1 MDRALYIATSGAKEL
16 MLAQVNNANNLAN
29 ANTVGFR
36 GDQTF
41 YQALQLS
48 GEGHSSRAYVGT
60 RGEGADFSPGNLM
73 TTGRDLDVAMQGEG
87 WLAVQ
92 GVDGTEAY
100 TRAGDLRVTPAG
112 LLVNAAGHPLIG
124 NSGGPITLPPFGKIE
139 IGGDGTISLIPS
151 GQEATTLAVVD
162 RIKMV
167 KPDTNLIAKGT
178 DGLFRTKDG
187 TEVASDAGVRL
198 VSGALESS
206 NVNVVE
212 SMVKTMELSRRF
224 ELQIKVMEQA
234 KTMDEASASIMKMG
248 G

>member
-1 MDRALYIATSGAKEL
+1 MDKVLYIATSGAKEL

-60 RGEGADFSPGNLM
+60 RGEGANFSPGNMM
-73 TTGRDLDVAMQGEG
+73 TTGRDLDVAIQGEG
-87 WLAVQ
+87 WFSVQ
-92 GVDGTEAY
+92 GADGTEAY

-112 LLVNAAGHPLIG
+112 MLVNAAGHPFIG
-124 NSGGPITLPPFGKIE
+124 NGGGPITLPPFAKIE
-139 IGGDGTISLIPS
+139 IGGDGTISVIPS
-151 GQEATTLAVVD
+151 GQDATTLTVVD

-167 KPDTNLIAKGT
+167 KPDNNLIGKGA

-187 TEVASDAGVRL
+187 AEVAAEAGVRL

-206 NVNVVE
+206 NVNVIE
-212 SMVKTMELSRRF
+212 SMVKSMELARRF
-224 ELQIKVMEQA
+224 ELQVKVMEQA
-234 KTMDEASASIMKMG
+234 KILDESSASIMKMG
-248 G
+248 

>member
-1 MDRALYIATSGAKEL
+1 MDKVLYIATSGAKEL

-60 RGEGADFSPGNLM
+60 RGEGANFSPGNMM
-73 TTGRDLDVAMQGEG
+73 TTGRDLDVAIQGEG
-87 WLAVQ
+87 WFSVQ
-92 GVDGTEAY
+92 GADGTEAY
-100 TRAGDLRVTPAG
+100 TRAGDLRVTPTG
-112 LLVNAAGHPLIG
+112 MLVNAAGHPFIG
-124 NSGGPITLPPFGKIE
+124 NGGGPITLPPSAKIE
-139 IGGDGTISLIPS
+139 IGGDGTISVIPS
-151 GQEATTLAVVD
+151 GQDATTLTVVD

-167 KPDTNLIAKGT
+167 KPDNNLIGKGA

-187 TEVASDAGVRL
+187 AEVAAEAGVRL

-206 NVNVVE
+206 NVNVIE
-212 SMVKTMELSRRF
+212 SMVKSMELARRF
-224 ELQIKVMEQA
+224 ELQVKVMEQA
-234 KTMDEASASIMKMG
+234 KILDESSASIMKMG
-248 G
+248 